1 MYITYIVR
9 TMHIQC
15 AMHCLLRVQCTTDL
29 LAKTVV
35 NFMFF
40 GHVCS
45 IEKSKYD
52 LRIVLKNFLRF
63 YFYIFSSMQDVLCT
77 MYINTLEIV

>member
-1 MYITYIVR
+1 
-9 TMHIQC
+9 MHIQC

-35 NFMFF
+35 NFIIF
-40 GHVCS
+40 GHMCS

-52 LRIVLKNFLRF
+52 LRILLKNCLRF
-63 YFYIFSSMQDVLCT
+63 YFYIFNSMQDVLCT